1 MRDSNAYLKK
11 SDTFEEKVPSLTQ
24 IDYWNSTDGWM
35 RTIFTRVTN
44 ISHHLDKTSSTLTAV
59 MRISDHPLRFFG
71 LSIFSPSPRSAFF
84 LAQFATGIFRPIV
97 ASFGIAVFVA
107 SASGQSCELPGVTPA
122 TGNEL
127 LDGVFLPDRREGETQ
142 VYRIQRVVGTGR
154 ASDYDADG
162 FIRAD
167 RYDTYRQNGIVADTA
182 KVQVGVRLI
191 LNAGFQGLASLAGI
205 DGAQAE
211 IRFFLNGHPVGKPY
225 ALIAHATHN
234 GTIVESF
241 RETIEVPSSY
251 LKFARLLGD
260 EGGSCPVSV
269 REGETTCPGE
279 NRLYMQAK
287 VSLAPWQPQYGTGLQ
302 PYVVD
307 MVNFALNTFS
317 LAGYQAAG
325 NKVTTMPLAQR
336 MEFQAS
342 SPVIL
347 VHGCCGETA
356 EFFHSTEYAQ
366 SSLTFRD
373 FLLDKGLGVD
383 SSITIA
389 KEEGP
394 TAGELADRSW
404 GKMPEILSR
413 FHARTAHLVAHSKG
427 GLSSRVLLKRLEKCD
442 SQTNIGILS
451 LTTLDTPHRGSVA
464 ADLIAAQKQYGWHNV
479 EGGFLQRA
487 IAYQFRDDPTC
498 EDLTQ
503 QAVRGLNFRLGA
515 VPLEF
520 VVDGKP
526 RSLWVRSL
534 AADANLNGNWH
545 NPHEGKIDFPET
557 VGFRAEFQLTG
568 ETFLDGT
575 LAVFGCETLYNVI
588 GGTDHLET
596 IFLDIPQLGALPAV
610 FKVPTKQFRLNDY
623 SVTME
628 SASYDWYPLFETP
641 RAHPNPGY
649 NHRTVSAP
657 EVALKALEVIRLAEQ
672 R

>member
-1 MRDSNAYLKK
+1 MVPKSTKISGTVPRLGHEDDGLRKASNNSHRDNETS
-11 SDTFEEKVPSLTQ
+11 
-24 IDYWNSTDGWM
+24 
-35 RTIFTRVTN
+35 FTLET
-44 ISHHLDKTSSTLTAV
+44 V
-59 MRISDHPLRFFG
+59 MPISDHLLRFFG
-71 LSIFSPSPRSAFF
+71 FSPLSFKPPIAFEIFRLAATMARVFVLSFGTAVLFTSAF
-84 LAQFATGIFRPIV
+84 
-97 ASFGIAVFVA
+97 
-107 SASGQSCELPGVTPA
+107 GQGCDLPGVNPP

-127 LDGVFLPDRREGETQ
+127 PDGVFLPDRREGETQ

-167 RYDTYRQNGIVADTA
+167 RYDTYHQNGIVADTA
-182 KVQVGVRLI
+182 KVQVGARLI

-205 DGAQAE
+205 DAAQAE

-225 ALIAHATHN
+225 ALIAHATN
-234 GTIVESF
+234 NDTIVETF
-241 RETIEVPSSY
+241 RETIEVPSKY
-251 LKFARLLGD
+251 LKFARMLGD
-260 EGGSCPVSV
+260 DGGPCPVSV

-307 MVNFALNTFS
+307 MVNFALNTYS
-317 LAGYQAAG
+317 LAGYQAAA
-325 NKVTTMPLAQR
+325 NKVSTMPLAQQ
-336 MEFQAS
+336 MEIQAS

-366 SSLTFRD
+366 ASLTFRD

-383 SSITIA
+383 TSITLDRFVFHSA
-389 KEEGP
+389 N
-394 TAGELADRSW
+394 LFADEVLHRL
-404 GKMPEILSR
+404 PQILSR
-413 FHARTAHLVAHSKG
+413 YNARTAHLIAHSKG
-427 GLSSRVLLKRLEKCD
+427 GLSSRVLLKRLKECD

-464 ADLIAAQKQYGWHNV
+464 ADLIAMQKEHGWHNV
-479 EGGFLQRA
+479 EGGFLQKA
-487 IAYQFRDDPTC
+487 IAQQFGEDPTC

-503 QAVRGLNFRLGA
+503 QAAGGLGDRLGA

-526 RSLWVRSL
+526 RSIWVRAL

-545 NPHEGKIDFPET
+545 SPREGKIDFAET
-557 VGFRAEFQLTG
+557 VGFRTDFELTG
-568 ETFLDGT
+568 EAFGDST

-588 GGTDHLET
+588 GGTDHLVT
-596 IFLDIPQLGALPAV
+596 VRIDIPVLGQLPAV

-628 SASYDWYPLFETP
+628 SANFDWYPLFETP

-657 EVALKALEVIRLAEQ
+657 EVALEVVKVIRFAEQ